1 MADEQI
7 SELKVEEMTKSPEQ
21 VTIEQAE
28 EVTEQP
34 AEPAEAA
41 APEEEIS
48 KEEEEKLPF
57 PVSTV
62 VRLMKANMSSD
73 KMIRKE
79 VKIAMIKWLGRICAT
94 VSREMNKFPYVMMG
108 LNEFKQGIKVFESL
122 EEFYKEKERILA
134 HLAAMKKDIEKLEWD
149 LGKRNSMLAGDG
161 AP

>member
-1 MADEQI
+1 MAEENEQI
-7 SELKVEEMTKSPEQ
+7 K
-21 VTIEQAE
+21 
-28 EVTEQP
+28 VTENIDEKNETAGAQ
-34 AEPAEAA
+34 AEPAV
-41 APEEEIS
+41 PEEDIS
-48 KEEEEKLPF
+48 PEEEEKLPF

-62 VRLMKANMSSD
+62 VRLMKANLSDD

-79 VKIAMIKWLGRICAT
+79 VKIAMIKWLGSICAT

-134 HLAAMKKDIEKLEWD
+134 HLDAIKKDIEKLEWD

-161 AP
+161 GP